1 LVQTAIELMRR
12 IYPPH
17 TLIHVGCGRGV
28 GDMHAWRQWDVD
40 TVILI
45 DADPARSQWVAS
57 LTAQHPKW
65 RSISSV
71 LGDTDGDAMY
81 YKASNPDQD
90 GLMPVLPLAKLW
102 PNIRELS
109 SENRP
114 TQRLDNLLVQ
124 NALGDAIQAP
134 AIIWIIIDCMPAMRI
149 LRGSEA
155 LLKEAS
161 IIWLRVLLE
170 PIQGIDAD
178 ANLVAINDYLSG
190 FGYCYV
196 QHAEGNHPATGEVIF
211 VRDWAGLHRDTAIR
225 LAQCEHKVQQ
235 QQADNNQ
242 FVESLRTEAAHQ
254 VNILAE
260 YKISL
265 TQITAER
272 DHIQQSV
279 TDLTRQRDDILNQHQ
294 QLQRDNGEL
303 SHRQQLLND
312 ELMKAEAQIAQQAN
326 LIAENQNK
334 LAEITIE
341 RDHIQQSVAD
351 LTRQRDDILKQHQ
364 QLQRDN
370 IDQSQRQQLLDEELS
385 KAEAQI
391 AQQVNIIA
399 EHQYKLAQVTNERD
413 HLQQSV
419 DDLTRQRDD
428 ILNQNQQLQRENLE
442 QGQRQKLLDEELI
455 KASAQ
460 IDLIKD
466 LLLHGSEV

>member
-1 LVQTAIELMRR
+1 MYIRHSHSGAALVQTAIELMRR

-65 RSISSV
+65 RSISRV

-242 FVESLRTEAAHQ
+242 FVEALKAEAAQQVESLSEHQ
-254 VNILAE
+254 I
-260 YKISL
+260 KL
-265 TQITAER
+265 TQITAEN
-272 DHIQQSV
+272 DH
-279 TDLTRQRDDILNQHQ
+279 LHQ
-294 QLQRDNGEL
+294 N
-303 SHRQQLLND
+303 
-312 ELMKAEAQIAQQAN
+312 
-326 LIAENQNK
+326 
-334 LAEITIE
+334 
-341 RDHIQQSVAD
+341 VAD

-370 IDQSQRQQLLDEELS
+370 IEQSQRQQLLDEELS

-391 AQQVNIIA
+391 AQQVNILA
-399 EHQYKLAQVTNERD
+399 EHKNKLVQITNERD
-413 HLQQSV
+413 HLQQCV
-419 DDLTRQRDD
+419 ADLTRQRDD

>member
-1 LVQTAIELMRR
+1 MYIRHSHSGAALVQTAIELMRR

-134 AIIWIIIDCMPAMRI
+134 AMIWIIIDCMPAMRI

-242 FVESLRTEAAHQ
+242 FVEALKAEAAQQVESLSEHQ
-254 VNILAE
+254 I
-260 YKISL
+260 KL
-265 TQITAER
+265 TQITAEN
-272 DHIQQSV
+272 DH
-279 TDLTRQRDDILNQHQ
+279 LHQ
-294 QLQRDNGEL
+294 N
-303 SHRQQLLND
+303 
-312 ELMKAEAQIAQQAN
+312 
-326 LIAENQNK
+326 
-334 LAEITIE
+334 
-341 RDHIQQSVAD
+341 VAD

-370 IDQSQRQQLLDEELS
+370 IEQSQRQQLLDEELS

>member
-1 LVQTAIELMRR
+1 MYIRHSHSGAALVQTAIELMRR

-242 FVESLRTEAAHQ
+242 FVEALKAEAAQQVESLSEHQ
-254 VNILAE
+254 I
-260 YKISL
+260 KL
-265 TQITAER
+265 TQITAEN
-272 DHIQQSV
+272 DH
-279 TDLTRQRDDILNQHQ
+279 LHQ
-294 QLQRDNGEL
+294 N
-303 SHRQQLLND
+303 
-312 ELMKAEAQIAQQAN
+312 
-326 LIAENQNK
+326 
-334 LAEITIE
+334 
-341 RDHIQQSVAD
+341 VAD

-370 IDQSQRQQLLDEELS
+370 IEQSQRQQLLDEELS

-391 AQQVNIIA
+391 AQQVNILA
-399 EHQYKLAQVTNERD
+399 EHKNKLVQITNERD
-413 HLQQSV
+413 HLQQCV
-419 DDLTRQRDD
+419 ADLTRQRDD

>member
-1 LVQTAIELMRR
+1 MYIRHSHSGAALVQTAIELMRR

-134 AIIWIIIDCMPAMRI
+134 AMIWIIIDCMPAMRI

-242 FVESLRTEAAHQ
+242 FVEALKAEAAQQVESLSEHQ
-254 VNILAE
+254 I
-260 YKISL
+260 KL
-265 TQITAER
+265 TQITAEN
-272 DHIQQSV
+272 DH
-279 TDLTRQRDDILNQHQ
+279 LHQ
-294 QLQRDNGEL
+294 N
-303 SHRQQLLND
+303 
-312 ELMKAEAQIAQQAN
+312 
-326 LIAENQNK
+326 
-334 LAEITIE
+334 
-341 RDHIQQSVAD
+341 VAD

-370 IDQSQRQQLLDEELS
+370 IEQSQRQQLLDEELS

-391 AQQVNIIA
+391 AQQVNILA
-399 EHQYKLAQVTNERD
+399 EHKNKLVQITNERD
-413 HLQQSV
+413 HLQQCV
-419 DDLTRQRDD
+419 ADLTRQRDD

>member
-1 LVQTAIELMRR
+1 MYIRHSHSGSALVQTAIELMRR

-242 FVESLRTEAAHQ
+242 FVEALKAEAAQQVESLSEHQ
-254 VNILAE
+254 I
-260 YKISL
+260 KL
-265 TQITAER
+265 TQITAEN
-272 DHIQQSV
+272 DH
-279 TDLTRQRDDILNQHQ
+279 LHQ
-294 QLQRDNGEL
+294 N
-303 SHRQQLLND
+303 
-312 ELMKAEAQIAQQAN
+312 
-326 LIAENQNK
+326 
-334 LAEITIE
+334 
-341 RDHIQQSVAD
+341 VAD

-370 IDQSQRQQLLDEELS
+370 IEQSQRQQLLDEELS

-391 AQQVNIIA
+391 AQQVNILA
-399 EHQYKLAQVTNERD
+399 EHKNKLVQITNERD
-413 HLQQSV
+413 HLQQCV
-419 DDLTRQRDD
+419 ADLTRQRDD

>member
-242 FVESLRTEAAHQ
+242 FVEALKAEAAQQVESLSEHQ
-254 VNILAE
+254 I
-260 YKISL
+260 KL
-265 TQITAER
+265 TQITAEN
-272 DHIQQSV
+272 DH
-279 TDLTRQRDDILNQHQ
+279 LHQ
-294 QLQRDNGEL
+294 N
-303 SHRQQLLND
+303 
-312 ELMKAEAQIAQQAN
+312 
-326 LIAENQNK
+326 
-334 LAEITIE
+334 
-341 RDHIQQSVAD
+341 VAD

-370 IDQSQRQQLLDEELS
+370 IEQSQRQQLLDEELS

-391 AQQVNIIA
+391 AQQVNILA
-399 EHQYKLAQVTNERD
+399 EHKNKLVQITNERD
-413 HLQQSV
+413 HLQQCV
-419 DDLTRQRDD
+419 ADLTRQRDD